1 MTDYKHRIKERA
13 VYVMGGKCQC
23 CGYNKSIRALH
34 FHHVDETTKKF
45 SISSNVTRN
54 WEDTLSE
61 LRKCVLVCANC
72 HMEIHDGLTECPTI
86 SIDEE
91 RVKEINEL
99 VSLNKKQ
106 IYYCLECG
114 AEVYQK
120 NSLCLAC
127 AGKKRRKVEHPTREV
142 LKELIKTKTFVDI
155 GKMYGVSDNAIRKWC
170 KNENLPYRLRDIKL
184 IEDWDNI

>member
-34 FHHVDETTKKF
+34 FHHVDEATKKF

-61 LRKCVLVCANC
+61 LRKCVLVCSNC
-72 HMEIHDGLTECPTI
+72 HMEIHDGLIECPSI
-86 SIDEE
+86 SINEE
-91 RVKEINEL
+91 RVAEINEL

-106 IYYCLECG
+106 EHHCLECG

-120 NSLCLAC
+120 NSLCLTC
-127 AGKKRRKVEHPTREV
+127 AGKKRRKVEHPTRET
-142 LKELIKTKTFVDI
+142 LKELIQTKTFLDI
-155 GKMYGVSDNAIRKWC
+155 GKIYGVSDNAVRKWC
-170 KNENLPYRLRDIKL
+170 KNENLPYRSRDIKL
-184 IEDWDNI
+184 IEDWDKI